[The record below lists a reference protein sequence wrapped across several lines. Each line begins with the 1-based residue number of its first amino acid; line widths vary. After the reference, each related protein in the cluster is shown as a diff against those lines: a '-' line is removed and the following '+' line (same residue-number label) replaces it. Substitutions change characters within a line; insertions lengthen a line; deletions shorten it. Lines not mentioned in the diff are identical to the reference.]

1 MQIEVLG
8 YCVAVPTL
16 PLELEPML
24 AQLLPEMPVGDG
36 WQYEPKWD
44 GFRVLVH
51 RRGDQVHLMSRGG
64 RPMTRYYPELLDPLR
79 VVAPGEYVL
88 DGEVVVAG
96 PQGLDFDALLQR
108 VHPAESRVKLLSVQ
122 TPSWFIAFD
131 LLAEDGEDLTKQPL
145 RERCR
150 RLEALLRGVQAPVF
164 LTPRTLDAELAA
176 RWFDLFEG
184 AGLDGLIAKRLD
196 QPYLPGKRGWV
207 KLKHERTADCVVIGY
222 RSGKDGGIGS
232 LLLGLYT
239 GGDKLHYVGHTSS
252 FSAAERRRL
261 LELLEPM
268 REERD
273 LGPAV
278 PDARMPGGPSRWSR
292 GRETQWVSIRPE
304 LVCEVTYDKLQSGER
319 FRHAATF
326 RRWRPDKP
334 PSACG
339 FDQIFTAPE
348 FDVKQILQ
356 AATP

>member
-1 MQIEVLG
+1 
-8 YCVAVPTL
+8 
-16 PLELEPML
+16 ML
-24 AQLLPEMPVGDG
+24 AQLLPEMPVGAG

-44 GFRVLVH
+44 GFRVLAH
-51 RRGDQVHLMSRGG
+51 RIGDRVHLMSRGG

-79 VVAPGEYVL
+79 QVEADGYVL

-96 PQGLDFDALLQR
+96 PDGLDFDALLQR

-122 TPSWFIAFD
+122 TPAWFIAFD
-131 LLAEDGEDLTKQPL
+131 LLALGDESWTSRPL
-145 RERCR
+145 RERSEG
-150 RLEALLRGVQAPVF
+150 LESLLRGVEPPVF
-164 LTPRTLDAELAA
+164 LTPRTEDPELAR

-184 AGLDGLIAKRLD
+184 AGLDGIIAKKLD

-239 GGDKLHYVGHTSS
+239 EKKKLHYVGHTSS

-261 LELLEPM
+261 LEQLQPM
-268 REERD
+268 RQENEWEV
-273 LGPAV
+273 AI

-292 GRETQWVSIRPE
+292 GRDSEWVSIRPE
-304 LVCEVTYDKLQSGER
+304 LVCEVSYDKLQSGER

-334 PSACG
+334 PAECR
-339 FDQIFTAPE
+339 FDQIFTPVS
-348 FDVKQILQ
+348 FDVQEILA

>member
-1 MQIEVLG
+1 MP
-8 YCVAVPTL
+8 AL

-24 AQLLPEMPVGDG
+24 AQLLPELPVGPG

-51 RRGDQVHLMSRGG
+51 RSGDRVQLVSRGG
-64 RPMTRYYPELLDPLR
+64 RPMTRYYPELLEPLR
-79 VVAPGEYVL
+79 RVPDQDYVL

-96 PQGLDFDALLQR
+96 PDGLDFDALLQR
-108 VHPAESRVKLLSVQ
+108 VHPAESRIKLLSRE

-131 LLAEDGEDLTKQPL
+131 LLALAGESWTARPL
-145 RERCR
+145 NERCSG
-150 RLEALLRGVQAPVF
+150 LEQLLRGVEPPVF
-164 LTPRTLDAELAA
+164 LTPRTEAAEIA
-176 RWFDLFEG
+176 RQWFDLFEG

-232 LLLGLYT
+232 LLLGLFNDQ
-239 GGDKLHYVGHTSS
+239 GRLHYVGHTSS

-261 LELLEPM
+261 LEQLEPM
-268 REERD
+268 REEREWHA
-273 LGPAV
+273 AV
-278 PDARMPGGPSRWSR
+278 PDSRMPGGPSRWSR
-292 GRETQWVSIRPE
+292 GRETEWVSIRPE
-304 LVCEVTYDKLQSGER
+304 LVCEVSYDKLQSGER

-334 PSACG
+334 PSECR
-339 FDQIFTAPE
+339 FDQIFTPVS
-348 FDVKQILQ
+348 FDVQEILST
-356 AATP
+356 ATPT